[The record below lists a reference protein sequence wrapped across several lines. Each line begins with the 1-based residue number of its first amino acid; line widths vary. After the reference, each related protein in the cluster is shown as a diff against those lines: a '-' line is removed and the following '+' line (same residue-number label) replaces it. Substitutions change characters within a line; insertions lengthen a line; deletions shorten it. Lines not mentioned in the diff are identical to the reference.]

1 MDLKTLIAQI
11 KNISDYTPELTA
23 YDNQLTDI
31 INDSYYSLWADKR
44 WNFAE
49 KLSTV
54 NFYPDLDYA
63 RTNNTTCTVV
73 DGQRLA
79 TFSAAIPLF
88 NSHPEIFEG
97 NIFQWEDREY
107 TIVKVI
113 SSQQLA
119 VAEPIRSSTGAALTT
134 WKTKVRYYRLPED
147 CIEIMNLSYRDSPA
161 TNGNWSVTGKQRAIS
176 PRREEELNLR
186 EDYTASEAEC
196 YVPVPPTIVPPA
208 EKLSVVWNQHASN
221 SGGGDLPTNT
231 YFELCW
237 AVQAPD
243 GSVGPLSEPLNTLS
257 PAPAQLGNKVSA
269 TVSFLTF
276 DDKPFQSKNTVG
288 QYAVVGGMR
297 SLEGQRKVMYYNS
310 NFNPATGERL
320 GRPVWRRI
328 LTGYQTNVTSPVST
342 AVQDDILTADDITAT
357 LSLVNYNGLDGG
369 NPRYREWDG
378 VYLRIRPYP
387 RVDSWDAEYD
397 YTVTNTTTAP
407 REKDYLKRSQLR
419 YYFKPLPLAQ
429 STDTPELPY
438 EFHQLIVWKS
448 LEDLFVK
455 NGNTTL
461 SGLYAKKTEKALK
474 KFEARY
480 TTRTDI
486 SYQKGQFTS
495 AVGRVAYYDRNSLKT
510 NG

>member
-1 MDLKTLIAQI
+1 MDLKTLITQI

-31 INDSYYSLWADKR
+31 INDSYYSIWADKR

-49 KLSTV
+49 KLSTI
-54 NFYPDLDYA
+54 NFYPDLTSA
-63 RTNNTTCTVV
+63 RTADTTCSVV

-79 TFSAAIPLF
+79 TFSAAIQLF
-88 NSHPEIFEG
+88 NSHPELFEG
-97 NIFQWEDREY
+97 NIFEWEEREY

-113 SSQQLA
+113 SATQIA
-119 VAEPIRSSTGAALTT
+119 VSEPIRSSATGARTD
-134 WKTKVRYYRLPED
+134 WKTKIRYYRLPED
-147 CIEIMNLSYRDSPA
+147 CIEIMNLSYRDTPA
-161 TNGNWSVTGKQRAIS
+161 INGNWSVTGKQKAIS

-186 EDYTASEAEC
+186 EDYTATEAEC
-196 YVPVPPTIVPPA
+196 YIPVPPTVVPPA
-208 EKLSVVWNQHASN
+208 EKLSVTWNQHVAN
-221 SGGGDLPTNT
+221 SGAGDLPVNT
-231 YFELCW
+231 YYEFCW

-257 PAPAQLGNKVSA
+257 PAPAQLGNLLSA

-276 DDKPFQSKNTVG
+276 DDKPFQSKNAVA
-288 QYAVVGGMR
+288 QYVIVGGMR

-328 LTGYQTNVTSPVST
+328 LTGYQTNVPSPASVT
-342 AVQDDILTADDITAT
+342 VQDDILTADDIDAT
-357 LSLVNYNGLDGG
+357 LAIVNYNGLDGG
-369 NPRYREWDG
+369 NARYREWDG

-387 RVDSWDAEYD
+387 RVDGWDKEYD
-397 YTVTNTTTAP
+397 YTATGTTVAP

-419 YYFKPLPLAQ
+419 YYFKPMPLAQ
-429 STDTPELPY
+429 STDTPALPY

-448 LEDLFVK
+448 LEDLFIK

-461 SGLYAKKTEKALK
+461 STLYTKKTEKALK